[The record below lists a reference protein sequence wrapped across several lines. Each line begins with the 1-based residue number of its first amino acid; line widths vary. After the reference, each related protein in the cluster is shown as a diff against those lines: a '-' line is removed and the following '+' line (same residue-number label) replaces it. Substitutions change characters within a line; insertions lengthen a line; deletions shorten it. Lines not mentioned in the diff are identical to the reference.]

1 MPTVMLAGA
10 PAVRL
15 KPAEVTCAA
24 PSVKVRVNVPAV
36 PVRVRPTK
44 VATPEEFVVAV
55 AEVSEPVPEATV
67 AVTVAP
73 LMVLPLASFTVT
85 TGWVVRATPFTAPL
99 GWVLMVTVLAAPK

>member
-44 VATPEEFVVAV
+44 VATPEELVVAV
-55 AEVSEPVPEATV
+55 AEVSEPVPEWTV
-67 AVTVAP
+67 AVTVVP

-85 TGWVVRATPFTAPL
+85 TG
-99 GWVLMVTVLAAPK
+99 